1 MDIKKLLKWI
11 CLALILAGGYELLG
25 SVITWI
31 LSLAMTVREIS
42 VGEAATIGII
52 GGADGPTAIFV
63 TRPAWTGYV
72 LPVVCL
78 LIGIV
83 GFLKLRKTE
92 K

>member
-78 LIGIV
+78 LSGIV

>member
-72 LPVVCL
+72 LPVVCM

-83 GFLKLRKTE
+83 GFLKLCKTE

>member
-11 CLALILAGGYELLG
+11 CLAWILAGGYELLG
-25 SVITWI
+25 SLFAWI
-31 LSLAMTVREIS
+31 LSLAVAVPEFS

-78 LIGIV
+78 LIGTV
-83 GFLKLRKTE
+83 GFLKLYKAE

>member
-83 GFLKLRKTE
+83 GFLKLCKTE